1 MPHALTDLRHMPVH
15 VGDHSVGSVTEL
27 ILDPVEDTVL
37 GFVVRAVTERS
48 YFMPLALTHFREGGI
63 WLSSPLHLVDDVDQV
78 PAPRAQPG
86 VASCGPTSGR
96 ARRGSDSAA
105 GAAGRLAWNRPA
117 VSALT
122 PV

>member
-63 WLSSPLHLVDDVDQV
+63 WLSSPLHLVDDVDHY
-78 PAPRAQPG
+78 R
-86 VASCGPTSGR
+86 
-96 ARRGSDSAA
+96 RRGRS
-105 GAAGRLAWNRPA
+105 LAWPAADQLQVELAGGRIVQRERPDGSHGT
-117 VSALT
+117 VPLF
-122 PV
+122 PP